1 VTAFSVSRE
10 VRAPAR
16 EVWDLLVDWPRH
28 AAWVPLT
35 TMTVDE
41 HGSHAV
47 GSRLVG
53 RTAVGPVGFD
63 DVMRIVAWRAPEGRA
78 TGRVEV
84 VHEGRVLGGS
94 AQVEV
99 RPVTQDRCVAT
110 WTEDVQILPGAP
122 RALTRLV
129 ALASAPVTVFG
140 GRLVFGRVLRR
151 AADQAEQAHAIA
163 VAERTRSDQGPS

>member
-1 VTAFSVSRE
+1 VSSFSVARE
-10 VRAPAR
+10 VRAPAE

-41 HGSHAV
+41 AGSHTV

-53 RTAVGPVGFD
+53 RTAIGPVGFD
-63 DVMRIVAWRAPEGRA
+63 DVMRVVAWRPPAGRA

-94 AQVEV
+94 AQLEV
-99 RPVTQDRCVAT
+99 RPVTAARCVAT
-110 WTEDVQILPGAP
+110 WSEDLQILPGAP
-122 RALTRLV
+122 RSVGKLLAVAGAPAT
-129 ALASAPVTVFG
+129 ALA

-163 VAERTRSDQGPS
+163 VAERAQARQARP